1 MIVKKKSQFMSDAE
15 TLILLSDIGHDCDH
29 CTNTAECSICTDY
42 FAAYTDSGEFIGNFD
57 TEEEAADELER
68 KEGVG

>member
-42 FAAYTDSGEFIGNFD
+42 FAAYTEDGEFIGNFD
-57 TEEEAADELER
+57 SYEEAADELER
-68 KEGVG
+68 REDND

>member
-29 CTNTAECSICTDY
+29 CTNITECSICTDY

-57 TEEEAADELER
+57 SYEEAADELKRREDND
-68 KEGVG
+68 